1 VTDQPASS
9 SGKWDDLKQ
18 RVLSAIAM
26 VAIGVIG
33 VWAGGFWIHALV
45 AIAAGMMVW
54 ELVRMVDTNVPS
66 KALWL
71 GVVSALALFIAS
83 YAPAPVFILPLLLA
97 PAFVGYGQV
106 SSGKKMVAPY
116 IAVILCAGF
125 GLIALRDDFGILW
138 MTWLLIVVVGTD
150 VAGYFA
156 GRLLGG
162 PKFWPAISPKKTWSG
177 TIAGWICAA
186 LIGLLFAA
194 LFNGGPHVI
203 WVSIVVAFASQLGD
217 IAESAIKRRTGVK
230 DSSNLIPGHG
240 GLLDRFDGLL
250 GAALILVLIE
260 LIIIFPPAASL

>member
-1 VTDQPASS
+1 
-9 SGKWDDLKQ
+9 
-18 RVLSAIAM
+18 M

-203 WVSIVVAFASQLGD
+203 WVSI
-217 IAESAIKRRTGVK
+217 KRRTGVK